1 MHSCSLVCPQFVISA
16 KCQGNKDGELRYVCR
31 LPQVTLQAADSRIKT
46 HNFKHSMWSLA
57 HFVTIAPESR
67 TRRKPKRTKPC
78 LCWLLVEIELTALH
92 TAGISCPSL
101 VSQDDGRWSSQS
113 GFSASWENLFVI
125 ASVRTTDAKKTYCPE
140 AYPNPEEP
148 FSLSN
153 FSSKPT
159 LNLLLGEFL
168 PWGIKIAG
176 KKTKQRKFSFS
187 DIWPPCSRLY
197 G

>member
-1 MHSCSLVCPQFVISA
+1 MHSCSLVRPQFDISA

-31 LPQVTLQAADSRIKT
+31 LPQVPLQAADSRIKT

-101 VSQDDGRWSSQS
+101 
-113 GFSASWENLFVI
+113 
-125 ASVRTTDAKKTYCPE
+125 SVRMMDADPLRVVFLPLERTFLLLHQW
-140 AYPNPEEP
+140 EP
-148 FSLSN
+148 QMPRKRIVQRPILTQRGHLAF
-153 FSSKPT
+153 PT
-159 LNLLLGEFL
+159 LVQSL
-168 PWGIKIAG
+168 PWI
-176 KKTKQRKFSFS
+176 SFWES
-187 DIWPPCSRLY
+187 FFL
-197 G
+197 GA